1 MKEDIHSFLDK
12 MQDMV
17 ENVDVYAPSPGKKIT
32 SKQLSF
38 KQQKNLLST
47 IAEGAVGILKFQ
59 KTINDIIIE
68 NTGNDELL
76 VTDKLPI
83 ILKLR
88 IDSIGSGLKFGDDV
102 VDITENLSNA
112 EKLVFPKL
120 TPIKGELTATLRIPT
135 LKEESQIISV
145 AMEFLKKDGDKEAG
159 KAIGNMYVFEIVKF
173 IEKIK
178 IADKELVFADLT
190 VKDRLKI
197 VESMPLSV
205 NTKIVEFIESIKK
218 IENESLDIEVDGDKK
233 RIDID
238 VSFFDN

>member
-1 MKEDIHSFLDK
+1 MNEDLKSFLNR
-12 MQDMV
+12 MQEMV
-17 ENVDVYAPSPGKKIT
+17 ENVDVYAPSLDKKIT

-68 NTGNDELL
+68 NTGNEDLL

-88 IDSIGSGLKFGDDV
+88 MDSIGNDLKFGDDV
-102 VDITENLSNA
+102 VDITENLSIA
-112 EKLVFPKL
+112 EKMVFPKI
-120 TPIKGELTATLRIPT
+120 TPIKGELVVTMKIPT

-145 AMEFLKKDGDKEAG
+145 AMDFLKKDGEKEAG

-178 IADKELVFADLT
+178 IQDTELVFSDLP
-190 VKDRLKI
+190 VKDRLKV

-218 IENESLDIEVDGDKK
+218 IENDSLEVVVDGDKK